1 MPSWGY
7 QHILKLTCWPL
18 AFTSHKFKQ
27 KTKKGLE
34 LVSLPDFLHDF
45 WRKNSSCYNLLPDQV
60 SLYWPGSDV
69 IGFEINIVFLIKPF
83 FLYDEKIKT
92 KI

>member
-1 MPSWGY
+1 MC
-7 QHILKLTCWPL
+7 I
-18 AFTSHKFKQ
+18 
-27 KTKKGLE
+27 
-34 LVSLPDFLHDF
+34 VI
-45 WRKNSSCYNLLPDQV
+45 V
-60 SLYWPGSDV
+60 YWPGSDV